1 MKRSFSNRLFA
12 GCLIV
17 LVCGTSCINSTY
29 RPSAFENLARSHYEK
44 ALQKE
49 TEEDYFM
56 AMAQY
61 QEAERYFDRF
71 DGDSLKERI
80 LSDRI
85 RLEQSRQY
93 RKRMGDIILDAY
105 NQSGNTESPEI
116 IYTMAANYYD
126 LAGET
131 AMADSL
137 YDLAGKVNP
146 EFHYIAPRKPE
157 SIRDSLQRVR
167 LSFYEKEAHHSHDR
181 SSRLSKEN
189 LQFRKAIIT
198 ALYILAMLLIVT
210 VFVIQHVRAR
220 NRVELLRMS
229 SIAEQTKALL
239 LDMEREKDSY
249 RAKYIGKFKDQ
260 FSLLR
265 QIAETSLAARK
276 RTDGDAFLLNKID
289 ELARL
294 VLDDTSGHQEFEA
307 MLNKEMDGIMEK
319 YRRDFPTKQEKTYW
333 LVSFLM
339 AGFDATA
346 ISLLLDYSL
355 ESVYVIKSR
364 IIKEIRESGSVSR
377 DRYLEL
383 LT

>member
-1 MKRSFSNRLFA
+1 
-12 GCLIV
+12 
-17 LVCGTSCINSTY
+17 
-29 RPSAFENLARSHYEK
+29 LARSHYER

-49 TEEDYFM
+49 VEEDYFM

-93 RKRMGDIILDAY
+93 RKQMGDVILDAY

-189 LQFRKAIIT
+189 LQFRKAIISV
-198 ALYILAMLLIVT
+198 LYILTILVVVT
-210 VFVIQHVRAR
+210 VFVVLRMRAC
-220 NRVELLRMS
+220 NRIDLLRMN

-239 LDMEREKDSY
+239 FESEREKDSY
-249 RAKYIGKFKDQ
+249 KAKYINKFKDQ

-265 QIAETSLAARK
+265 QIAETSLIAQK
-276 RTDGDAFLLNKID
+276 RTDGETFLRRKIE
-289 ELARL
+289 ELTKM
-294 VLDDTSGHQEFEA
+294 VSDDRAGHQDFEA
-307 MLNKEMDGIMEK
+307 ILNKEMDGIMDK
-319 YRRDFPTKQEKTYW
+319 YRQDFPNKQEKTYW
-333 LVSFLM
+333 LVSFLI

-346 ISLLLDYSL
+346 ISLLLDYSP

-364 IIKEIRESGSVSR
+364 IIKEIRESMSESKEQ
-377 DRYLEL
+377 YLAL
-383 LT
+383 LKTYVNL